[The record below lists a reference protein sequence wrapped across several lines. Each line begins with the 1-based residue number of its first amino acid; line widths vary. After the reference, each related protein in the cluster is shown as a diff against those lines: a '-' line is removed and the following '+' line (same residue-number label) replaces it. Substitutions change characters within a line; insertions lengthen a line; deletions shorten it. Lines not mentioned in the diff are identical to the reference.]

1 MHDPSSPF
9 ISVITST
16 YNCKST
22 IEGCLQS
29 VFNQSFMNY
38 EYLVVD
44 GASSDGTTEI
54 ISKYK
59 DRLALFI
66 SEKDSGVYEAWNKAC
81 QHIRG
86 EWILFLGGDDQL
98 ADRNVLNDLSI
109 FLSDV
114 VSNIKIAYGDVLLVE
129 SADGTRI
136 KRMGEPPECYVHKFT
151 FGKIKLPPHQG
162 VFHRRSLF
170 AGKRPF
176 DTSYKISADAKLVYS
191 NFGTDHAI
199 YLPRLVA
206 KMRSGGLSTVNTR
219 AIDHAMENIRLFG
232 DLGIKLSWSNYVAI
246 WCVALF
252 KRTVS
257 LAPEKLQSLI
267 ISFLKR
273 K

>member
-54 ISKYK
+54 ISKFK
-59 DRLALFI
+59 ERLALFI

-81 QHIRG
+81 QHMRG

-114 VSNIKIAYGDVLLVE
+114 EPNIKIAYGDVLLIE
-129 SADGTRI
+129 SIDGSPI
-136 KRMGEPPECYVHKFT
+136 KRMGEPAESYMQRFS

-162 VFHRRSLF
+162 VFHRRSLLS
-170 AGKRPF
+170 AKTPF
-176 DTSYKISADAKLVYS
+176 DTSYKIAADTKLVYP
-191 NFGTDHAI
+191 NFGKDSAI

-206 KMRSGGLSTVNTR
+206 KMRTGGLSTINTR
-219 AIDHAMENIRLFG
+219 ATEHARENIRLFG
-232 DLGIKLSWSNYVAI
+232 DLGIKLRWSNYVTI

-257 LAPEKLQSLI
+257 IAPEKLQSLI